1 MSEVLW
7 AYRTT
12 SKRPTRV
19 TPVTLAY
26 GMKVI
31 IPTEIDMS
39 TSKTVVH
46 DQMENDKELKRK
58 LDWADESEKL
68 QLSG

>member
-1 MSEVLW
+1 
-7 AYRTT
+7 
-12 SKRPTRV
+12 
-19 TPVTLAY
+19 
-26 GMKVI
+26 MKVI
-31 IPTEIDMS
+31 SPTKIDMS

-46 DQMENDKELKRK
+46 DQMENDKELKRQ